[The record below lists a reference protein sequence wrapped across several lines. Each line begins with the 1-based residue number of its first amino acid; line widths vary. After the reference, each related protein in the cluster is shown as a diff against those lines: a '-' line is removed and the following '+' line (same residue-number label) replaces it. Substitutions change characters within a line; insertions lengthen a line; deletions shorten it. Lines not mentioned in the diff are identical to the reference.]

1 MYTGYPWGTEVPI
14 GTNDRS
20 DEQQAALDAE
30 LEEYSGLSPEAFLAA
45 VAARLGVVI
54 QEDEE

>member
-20 DEQQAALDAE
+20 EEQQAALDAE
-30 LEEYSGLSPEAFLAA
+30 LEEYSGLSPEAFYAA
-45 VAARLGVVI
+45 IAERLGIVT
-54 QEDEE
+54 QEE

>member
-14 GTNDRS
+14 GVNDRS
-20 DEQQAALDAE
+20 EEQQAALDAE
-30 LEEYSGLSPEAFLAA
+30 LEEYSDLSPEAFLAA

-54 QEDEE
+54 QED